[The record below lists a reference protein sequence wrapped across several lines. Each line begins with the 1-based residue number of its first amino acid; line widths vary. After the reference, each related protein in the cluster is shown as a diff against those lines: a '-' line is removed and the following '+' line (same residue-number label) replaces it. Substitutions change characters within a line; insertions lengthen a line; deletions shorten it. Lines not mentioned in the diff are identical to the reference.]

1 MSRMIFVN
9 LPTNDLAAADAFYGA
24 LGFTKNEQ
32 FSDENASSW
41 VISESITVMVLA
53 RNFFAT
59 FLVGTDAPHLPG
71 AGGDREVL
79 NALSCESTDEV
90 DELMSRAEANG
101 GSIYRKTTTPFPG
114 MYQGAFADPD
124 GHVWELAWMD
134 PEAMQG

>member
-9 LPTNDLAAADAFYGA
+9 LPTDDLAAADAFYGA

-53 RNFFAT
+53 RGFFAT
-59 FLVGTDAPHLPG
+59 FLTGDAAPHLPG
-71 AGGDREVL
+71 SGGDREVL
-79 NALSCESTDEV
+79 NALSCESSDEV
-90 DELMSRAEANG
+90 DELMSKAVAGG
-101 GSIYRKTTTPFPG
+101 GSVYREASAPFPG

-124 GHVWELAWMD
+124 GHVWEVAWMD
-134 PEAMQG
+134 PQAMQG